1 MGTDKNKKEIE
12 VEKDVPYEPPKIAS
26 YYEEELL
33 DFMGHANTCSQFQT
47 CAFFSG
53 AIVGC

>member
-12 VEKDVPYEPPKIAS
+12 VEKDVPYEPPKIVN

-33 DFMGHANTCSQFQT
+33 DFMGPANTCSQFQT